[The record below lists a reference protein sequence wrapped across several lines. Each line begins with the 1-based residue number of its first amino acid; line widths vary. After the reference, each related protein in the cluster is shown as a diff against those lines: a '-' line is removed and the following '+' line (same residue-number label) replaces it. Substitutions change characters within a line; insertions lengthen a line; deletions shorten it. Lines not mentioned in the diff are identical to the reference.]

1 MTACGQAVLSAPM
14 RVLAVGGPKGGV
26 GKSTTAVTVAH
37 IAALDGAK
45 VLVVDADPNRTS
57 ADWIE
62 QADEAVPVDVAEGG
76 DARSLA
82 GIRYVGGYDLAV
94 IDLPGAREAGGLDAL
109 LRGPDGPLVD
119 LLVAPCGPELAE
131 LRPTVRVLRS
141 EVMPLGVAHLLVFTR
156 VMSVALSRALERRG
170 QMRAVGLT
178 VARAVIRRYAI
189 FDEALEAGRTVL
201 GLPGAHSYA
210 RQAESD
216 YRALAREIM
225 ARLGMATVEVS

>member
-1 MTACGQAVLSAPM
+1 M
-14 RVLAVGGPKGGV
+14 RILAVGGPKGGV

-37 IAALDGAK
+37 VAALDGAK
-45 VLVVDADPNRTS
+45 VLVVDGDPNRTA

-62 QADEAVPVDVAEGG
+62 QADEAVPVDVAEGS

-82 GIRYVGGYDLAV
+82 RIRHVRGYDLAV

-109 LRGPDGPLVD
+109 LRGPDGPVVD

-141 EVMPLGVAHLLVFTR
+141 EVIPLGVAHLLVFTR
-156 VMSVALSRALERRG
+156 VLTASMPRAIERQG
-170 QMRAVGLT
+170 QMRAAGLT
-178 VARAVIRRYAI
+178 VARTIVRRYAI
-189 FDEALEAGRTVL
+189 FDEALEAGQTVL

-216 YRALAREIM
+216 YRALAQEIM
-225 ARLGMATVEVS
+225 ARLGMAMEVVVG